1 MDIYL
6 KIYLVGFIVSWFSVF
21 IYYINTTE
29 YDDHF
34 NVSQVIVYSMVSG
47 LIWFYFVL
55 YFMLKIIMVLCK
67 VIMSPMKYIKKEF
80 FLIEESEYEN

>member
-6 KIYLVGFIVSWFSVF
+6 KIYLVGFIISWFSVF

-29 YDDHF
+29 YADHF

-55 YFMLKIIMVLCK
+55 YFMLKIIMVLGK

-80 FLIEESEYEN
+80 FLIEENEYEN